1 MIERSIVIDT
11 TIQSIIKMIVFKRDK
26 KSTKEREEKFEA
38 LLKILNYK
46 GSEVSNRSLFV
57 KRLLGKQLTYPQS
70 KKLIKWLGS
79 FVYPLSNNHNHKKMV
94 SGLINGEQK
103 EFIAICRVGGIYF
116 DELYRNI
123 KFDNNAEIV
132 FKDIRVGEI

>member
-1 MIERSIVIDT
+1 MIEHSIVIDT
-11 TIQSIIKMIVFKRDK
+11 TIQSMIKMIVFKRDR
-26 KSTKEREEKFEA
+26 KSIEEREKKFEA

-57 KRLLGKQLTYPQS
+57 KRLLGKQLTYTQS

-79 FVYPLSNNHNHKKMV
+79 FVYHLNNKQNHKKMV

-103 EFIAICRVGGIYF
+103 EFIVICRVGDIYF

-132 FKDIRVGEI
+132 FKGIKIGEI